1 MKQIV
6 IDGRLGK
13 DAVLGTT
20 NTGRQYLRFSLA
32 NSSFSKNEGEKT
44 EWFDVTTFSD
54 FDIKYRQNVLKKGS
68 YVIVTGTWRSETS
81 VKDSKVWLNHY
92 VNATDINVPNLG
104 NKKETTVPTVE
115 GLIKNIQIEPAV
127 ATPSVQMPTI
137 NVPTVQVPTVEAR
150 LNAETKVTAP
160 KPEYTMVNETEV
172 DDDLPF

>member
-44 EWFDVTTFSD
+44 EWFDVTTFND

-115 GLIKNIQIEPAV
+115 GPAV
-127 ATPSVQMPTI
+127 ATPSMQMPTI

>member
-32 NSSFSKNEGEKT
+32 NTTFSKTDGEKT
-44 EWFDVTTFSD
+44 EWFDVTTFND

-68 YVIVTGTWRSETS
+68 YVIVTGTWKSETS

-92 VNATDINVPNLG
+92 VNATDINVPKIG
-104 NKKETTVPTVE
+104 TQKETTTSTTAPTVE
-115 GLIKNIQIEPAV
+115 
-127 ATPSVQMPTI
+127 TPSVQMPKI
-137 NVPTVQVPTVEAR
+137 NIPTVEVPTVETR
-150 LNAETKVTAP
+150 LNAEPP
-160 KPEYTMVNETEV
+160 KPEYSVVVENES

>member
-44 EWFDVTTFSD
+44 EWFDVTTFND

-115 GLIKNIQIEPAV
+115 GPAV
-127 ATPSVQMPTI
+127 ATPSVQMPSI

-150 LNAETKVTAP
+150 LNAETKITAP

>member
-44 EWFDVTTFSD
+44 EWFDVTTFND

-115 GLIKNIQIEPAV
+115 GPAV

-137 NVPTVQVPTVEAR
+137 NIPTVQVPTVEAR
-150 LNAETKVTAP
+150 LNAETKITAP

>member
-44 EWFDVTTFSD
+44 EWFDVTTFND

-115 GLIKNIQIEPAV
+115 GPAV

>member
-13 DAVLGTT
+13 DPVLGTT
-20 NTGRQYLRFSLA
+20 QTGRQYLRFSLA
-32 NSSFSKNEGEKT
+32 NTTFSKNDGEKT
-44 EWFDVTTFSD
+44 EWFEVTTFND

-68 YVIVTGTWRSETS
+68 YVIVTGSWKSETS

-104 NKKETTVPTVE
+104 KKENNPPTVE
-115 GLIKNIQIEPAV
+115 GPTV

-137 NVPTVQVPTVEAR
+137 NIPTVQVPTVEAR
-150 LNAETKVTAP
+150 LNTETKVTAP
-160 KPEYTMVNETEV
+160 KPEYTMVNENEV
-172 DDDLPF
+172 EDDLPF